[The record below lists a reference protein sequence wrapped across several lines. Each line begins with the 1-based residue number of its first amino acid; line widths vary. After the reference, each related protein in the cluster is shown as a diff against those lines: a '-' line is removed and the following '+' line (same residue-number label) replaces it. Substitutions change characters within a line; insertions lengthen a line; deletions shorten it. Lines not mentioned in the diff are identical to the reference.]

1 MLLRKKYAKIEKFFK
16 IFGILKVALIIL
28 KIMINFKLQKF
39 KIIGTFKVVWLRNKK
54 VKGKLNFY
62 FLIHPN
68 LKFF

>member
-39 KIIGTFKVVWLRNKK
+39 KIIGIFKVVWLRNKK
-54 VKGKLNFY
+54 VKGKLNFI
-62 FLIHPN
+62 LIHPN